1 MQMNQSDWFMSSAEE
16 VQDMMHR
23 KLGGRKDFKQAC
35 GEIIDRVVLEN
46 KGATCLLE
54 VGVLWRRFELDSERR
69 TIKKISS

>member
-54 VGVLWRRFELDSERR
+54 VGVRFELDSERR